1 MLKPVLPPLDS
12 GFRRND
18 DDVFGIAAWI
28 AGSRP
33 ATMMEFGMG
42 FEQPSCVVTRP
53 DRVTHSIGLS
63 S

>member
-28 AGSRP
+28 AGSGP

-42 FEQPSCVVTRP
+42 LEQPS
-53 DRVTHSIGLS
+53 
-63 S
+63 